1 MYAAAVNVY
10 TPVSAG
16 SVASAT
22 AASTFK
28 SVSAN
33 SRVWLKATVD
43 TRVRFAT
50 SSSGSVTA
58 GDIYLTAGTDYVF
71 DVRGEITG
79 FKCMKTSAASVGTLH
94 FATVG

>member
-10 TPVSAG
+10 TPTNAQ

-28 SVSAN
+28 TVTAN
-33 SRVWLKATVD
+33 MRVWMKSTVA

-58 GDIYLTAGTDYVF
+58 GDIYLTPDVDYVF
-71 DVRGEITG
+71 DVRPGDAG

>member
-1 MYAAAVNVY
+1 MNAAAVTVL
-10 TPVSAG
+10 TPTGAG
-16 SVASAT
+16 SVAVAT

-28 SVSAN
+28 SVAGM

-58 GDIYLTAGTDYVF
+58 GDIYLTAGVDYVY
-71 DVRGEITG
+71 DTRPSDAG
-79 FKCMKTSAASVGTLH
+79 FKCMKTSAASTGTLH
-94 FATVG
+94 FASVG